1 MKRDMEYVR
10 KLLIDFSEGKGKGDF
25 VTFNFGEAEESTQ
38 QNLKYEYH
46 LKIMEQAGLITCKKH
61 SYKGGYA
68 LLNAPEL
75 TWYGQDYLSAIES
88 DTVWEK
94 TKATIKE
101 KGLEAGQVTFEV
113 FKELAKAKM
122 KETLGLI

>member
-25 VTFNFGEAEESTQ
+25 KTFTFESDKEAIS

-46 LKIMEQAGLITCKKH
+46 LKIMEQAGLITYKKR
-61 SYKGGYA
+61 SYKSGFA

-94 TKATIKE
+94 IKVTIKE
-101 KGLEAGQVTFEV
+101 KGLETGQVSFEV

-122 KETLGLI
+122 KETFGLI